1 MAGWEERAFPLLAKI
16 YLLVLLFLV
25 QKDCLTG
32 ETAQPVTC
40 MLDKHD
46 KPGLTLRTH
55 TKCRVWWHV
64 PIIVSGQGHPWVSVP
79 AGLACLASSR
89 SGRNCLIAQGG

>member
-1 MAGWEERAFPLLAKI
+1 MAGWEKRAFPLLAKI
-16 YLLVLLFLV
+16 YLLVLLFLI

-40 MLDKHD
+40 MLGKHD

-55 TKCRVWWHV
+55 TKFWVWWHV
-64 PIIVSGQGHPWVSVP
+64 LVIVPGQVHRWVSV
-79 AGLACLASSR
+79 ASWPSR
-89 SGRNCLIAQGG
+89 PGKFRSREKTV